1 MILSPF
7 SALKQALFKV
17 CAHDLAIALGAQG
30 LFRREEIAETAQ
42 ALLDAARLQIAQCS
56 DRVVE
61 EKAHFY
67 TRPVVL
73 RRVGDLPALRGLRAE
88 MRRLFASN
96 NGTVTL

>member
-1 MILSPF
+1 M
-7 SALKQALFKV
+7 
-17 CAHDLAIALGAQG
+17 CNDLAIALGAQG

-73 RRVGDLPALRGLRAE
+73 RRVGDLPALRGLRVVRDDGTL
-88 MRRLFASN
+88 RRLRHRETAPHT
-96 NGTVTL
+96 GIDL